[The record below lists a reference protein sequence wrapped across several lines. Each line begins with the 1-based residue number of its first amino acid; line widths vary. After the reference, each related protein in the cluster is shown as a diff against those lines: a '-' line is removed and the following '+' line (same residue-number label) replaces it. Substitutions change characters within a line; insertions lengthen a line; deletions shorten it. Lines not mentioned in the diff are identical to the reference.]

1 MSDWRTEWRQ
11 KARQGARRST
21 AKAKT
26 KPAGTHTFVVQKA
39 YCTPARGTIYTALE
53 PRGVE
58 ILRYDEG
65 IHTVGTPPMPAAQE
79 ARVTVRAS
87 QANWAEYLMERT
99 QQLAIVGGLID
110 PRNQTWA
117 AKYGGK
123 LPTPWIEP
131 ACKEGHKIWQAATK
145 RGK

>member
-1 MSDWRTEWRQ
+1 MASNWRTEWRS
-11 KARQGARRST
+11 KARQGARRSP
-21 AKAKT
+21 AKAKA

-39 YCTPARGTIYTALE
+39 YCTPARDIIYTAFA

-58 ILRYDEG
+58 VLRYSE
-65 IHTVGTPPMPAAQE
+65 TVAGLFGKPTHQE
-79 ARVTVRAS
+79 ARVTVRTS

-99 QQLAIVGGLID
+99 QKLAIVGGVID
-110 PRNQTWA
+110 PRNQAWA

-131 ACKEGHKIWQAATK
+131 TCKEGHAAWAKK

>member
-1 MSDWRTEWRQ
+1 MLDRLFGRGRHAGKRKPLQSEKRTRQ
-11 KARQGARRST
+11 
-21 AKAKT
+21 

-39 YCTPARGTIYTALE
+39 YCTPARDLIYTAFE

-58 ILRYDEG
+58 ILHYSE
-65 IHTVGTPPMPAAQE
+65 TVRTSGKLPIAQE
-79 ARVTVRAS
+79 ARVTVRFS

-99 QQLAIVGGLID
+99 QKLAIVSGGID

-123 LPTPWIEP
+123 LPTPWIE
-131 ACKEGHKIWQAATK
+131 
-145 RGK
+145 RGCEDGERAWREVARKAD

>member
-11 KARQGARRST
+11 KARQGAKRSA
-21 AKAKT
+21 AKAKA

-39 YCTPARGTIYTALE
+39 YCTPARDIIYTAFA

-123 LPTPWIEP
+123 LPTPWIEKG
-131 ACKEGHKIWQAATK
+131 CTEGHKAWQKARRT
-145 RGK
+145 R